1 MRPVAEPVTL
11 DVLGERLD
19 NALNLLAEVRST
31 LNDPDGGTAAVR
43 ATLENHD
50 ARIKVLEQ
58 WHTWLLRTV
67 FGAILLAGL
76 GVIFAVGQAAG

>member
-1 MRPVAEPVTL
+1 MSSEGPVTL
-11 DVLGERLD
+11 AVLGERLD
-19 NALNLLAEVRST
+19 NAITLLGEVRAT
-31 LNDPDGGTAAVR
+31 LNDPDGGLAASR

-76 GVIFAVGQAAG
+76 GVIFAVGQMA

>member
-1 MRPVAEPVTL
+1 MGDAPVTL

-19 NALNLLAEVRST
+19 NALSLLAEVRES
-31 LNDPDGGTAAVR
+31 LNDPANGLASTR

-50 ARIKVLEQ
+50 ARIGVLEQ

-67 FGAILLAGL
+67 FGAIVLAGL
-76 GVIFAVGQAAG
+76 GVIFAVSQGTS